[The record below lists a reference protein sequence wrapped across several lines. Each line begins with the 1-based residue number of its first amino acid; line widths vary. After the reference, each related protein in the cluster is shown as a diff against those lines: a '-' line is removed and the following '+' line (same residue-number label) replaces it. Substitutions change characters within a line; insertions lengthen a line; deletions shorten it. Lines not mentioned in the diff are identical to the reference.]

1 MADIPPDGSE
11 ESILDKIP
19 YLLRR
24 HTLKEEMP
32 DLGYE
37 VEVFKRAQSA
47 ARRTLVEY
55 KRILVVVCDTQA
67 GRRAFSTAL
76 GMAGKFSS
84 ELVVLFYASMSQK
97 LKDEIEAAG
106 VKYQVLT
113 EAGTLSGQVLFSAK
127 KDGADLIVIPERFT
141 EAKTQKTATSMATIQ
156 IVSDAQIPVMV
167 VR

>member
-1 MADIPPDGSE
+1 MNDAEGNE
-11 ESILDKIP
+11 GSILDKIP

-47 ARRTLVEY
+47 ARRALVEY

-67 GRRAFSTAL
+67 GKRAFSTAL
-76 GMAGKFSS
+76 GISGKFSS
-84 ELVVLFYASMSQK
+84 DLIVLFYASISQK
-97 LKDEIEAAG
+97 LKDEIDATG
-106 VKYQVLT
+106 VKYKILT
-113 EAGTLSGQVLFSAK
+113 EAGTLSSQVLFSAK
-127 KDGADLIVIPERFT
+127 RDGADLIVIPEKFT
-141 EAKTQKTATSMATIQ
+141 EAKTQKNTTSVATIQ
-156 IVSDAQIPVMV
+156 IVSDALVPVLV